1 MANRRDLIKM
11 SEAEIDG
18 FLHET
23 HNMSAASIGHDG
35 RIHVVA
41 MWYGFVGDDLA
52 MWSFRKAQKVLNV
65 QRNDKITWLIEDGG
79 SDYSQLRGVEIQGRA
94 EVIDDPSYVKE
105 IGWSLQERYVGI
117 TRDSDAAA
125 GMNSFLDDQ
134 ATKRVAIKM
143 HVDNIAS
150 WDHRKLGGSY

>member
-1 MANRRDLIKM
+1 MAKRRDAIKM
-11 SEAEIDG
+11 SDAEIDA

-23 HNMSAASIGHDG
+23 HNMSAASIGAEG
-35 RIHVVA
+35 RIHLVA

-65 QRNDKITWLIEDGG
+65 RRNDKITWLIEDGG
-79 SDYSQLRGVEIQGRA
+79 SDYSQLRGVEIVGRG
-94 EVIDDPSYVKE
+94 EIIEDPAYVKE

-125 GMNSFLDDQ
+125 GMETFLDDQ

-143 HVDNIAS
+143 HIDTIAS